1 MSPDRIP
8 IQPAPITI
16 KADVQLLRV
25 LSPVRSYTIRRYIQ
39 EMDRVIPHAEPTNPN
54 PLSRLH
60 AQDTIYNNDFRAT
73 NTLYN
78 AALSSNRVT
87 QERWG
92 RVFVHVVE
100 SMTGSVENRR
110 NILAHNL
117 RSDPQAIPVTEAQSE
132 RQRRASSLLQQ
143 LVDKDPYILND
154 VGDMQPLTTEES
166 NAQDVVMYE
175 ILRST
180 FF

>member
-1 MSPDRIP
+1 
-8 IQPAPITI
+8 
-16 KADVQLLRV
+16 
-25 LSPVRSYTIRRYIQ
+25 
-39 EMDRVIPHAEPTNPN
+39 MDRVIPHAEPTNPD

-73 NTLYN
+73 NTLYD
-78 AALSSNRVT
+78 AALGSNRVT

-100 SMTGSVENRR
+100 GMSGSARNRR
-110 NILAHNL
+110 SILIHNL
-117 RSDPQAIPVTEAQSE
+117 RSDAQAIRVTEAQSE

-143 LVDKDPYILND
+143 LEDKDPYIMND
-154 VGDMQPLTTEES
+154 VGDAQPLTTEES
-166 NAQDVVMYE
+166 NAQDVAMYE